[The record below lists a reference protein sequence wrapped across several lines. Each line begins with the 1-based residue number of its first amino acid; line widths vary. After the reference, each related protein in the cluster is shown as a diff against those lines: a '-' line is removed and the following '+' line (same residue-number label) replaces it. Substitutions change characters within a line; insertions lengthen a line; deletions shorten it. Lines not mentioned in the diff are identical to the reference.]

1 MENKNNSFLWRLY
14 LISSVLLIFGIGIG
28 YKLFYLQFVEGEK
41 YRKIAE
47 DKTLKSFTVNSVR
60 GNIFSED
67 GSLLATSATK
77 YDIYFDSKTV
87 SKTTFDSEIKNLSI
101 SLSRNACFDRSD
113 QPQETNF
120 RHKIELSSEN
130 AVVH

>member
-14 LISSVLLIFGIGIG
+14 LISSILLIFGIGIG

-67 GSLLATSATK
+67 GSLLATSTTK

-87 SKTTFDSEIKNLSI
+87 SKNTFDFFNSI
-101 SLSRNACFDRSD
+101 SIFINIA
-113 QPQETNF
+113 
-120 RHKIELSSEN
+120 SSLVGSKSN
-130 AVVH
+130 AVSKFFSTSLSFSSI

>member
-14 LISSVLLIFGIGIG
+14 LISSILLIFGFSIG

-60 GNIFSED
+60 
-67 GSLLATSATK
+67 
-77 YDIYFDSKTV
+77 
-87 SKTTFDSEIKNLSI
+87 
-101 SLSRNACFDRSD
+101 
-113 QPQETNF
+113 
-120 RHKIELSSEN
+120 
-130 AVVH
+130 